1 MRTHANRRTFL
12 GLLALAALAANA
24 LVVLSPG
31 SAAGPQNRSG
41 TCCSSPPAHAQ
52 SVYPPGTID
61 GADHPEL
68 IPDEVAYKMLFL
80 SLMEPENPTEAQR
93 ARQEAKL
100 RMIVLSENDQA
111 SFLAGLSDSGIGS
124 AI

>member
-1 MRTHANRRTFL
+1 
-12 GLLALAALAANA
+12 
-24 LVVLSPG
+24 
-31 SAAGPQNRSG
+31 
-41 TCCSSPPAHAQ
+41 
-52 SVYPPGTID
+52 
-61 GADHPEL
+61 
-68 IPDEVAYKMLFL
+68 MLFL

-124 AI
+124 AIWEPGVRKS